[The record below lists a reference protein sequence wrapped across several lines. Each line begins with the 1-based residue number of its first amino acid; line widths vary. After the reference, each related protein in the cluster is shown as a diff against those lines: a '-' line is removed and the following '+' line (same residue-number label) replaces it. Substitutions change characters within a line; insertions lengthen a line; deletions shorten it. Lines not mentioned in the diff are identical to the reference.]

1 MPSRPPGFAV
11 LFGLLSGPAAAFA
24 QDGET
29 HAQHAAMSVGA
40 WIRERVPDA
49 WQEFGFLLEHWQ
61 WIGIAAVLVLAWVL
75 SRAVRAILSV
85 MGRRIFARLVP
96 TGDPRRVGRAARP
109 LGHLAGALFLRVIVH
124 ALALPK
130 EFLEPIQVATSFVA
144 AAAGVV
150 TAYRL
155 VDLFSAHF
163 EAHAA
168 QTASRFDDLL
178 VPMLRK
184 ASKIVILAFGA
195 LFVADNLNVDIS
207 SLLAGLGLGGL
218 AFALAA
224 QDTVKNLFGS
234 VTVLVDKPFQV
245 GDFVTIGDVQGTV
258 TEVGFRSTRLRTPAD
273 SLVTIP
279 NANLISTNV
288 ENLGARAW
296 RRWLTRLGVTY
307 DTPPAAIEAF
317 CEGIRELARRR
328 EDVRQDAIEIWANEF
343 GAASIEIIFS
353 IYLRSTTWTAE
364 MQARHEMMLRI
375 LELAE
380 RLGVEFA
387 FPTQTLH
394 LRRPGEVPAHEP
406 LPPGEAAL
414 SRGRE
419 AAAHVAGQ
427 SSSGRSAS

>member
-1 MPSRPPGFAV
+1 MQPD
-11 LFGLLSGPAAAFA
+11 PASPLH
-24 QDGET
+24 E
-29 HAQHAAMSVGA
+29 SLGA
-40 WIRERVPDA
+40 WIRERVPDT
-49 WQEFGFLLEHWQ
+49 WREVGFLLEHWQ
-61 WIGIAAVLVLAWVL
+61 WLGLAAVLVAAWIL
-75 SRAVRAILSV
+75 SSVIRAVLGVA
-85 MGRRIFARLVP
+85 GRRVFTRLVP
-96 TGDPRRVGRAARP
+96 SGDPRRVARAARP
-109 LGHLAGALFLRVIVH
+109 LGHLAGALFVRMAVH
-124 ALALPK
+124 GLGLPDGVR
-130 EFLEPIQVATSFVA
+130 EPIVVAAAFLA

-163 EAHAA
+163 EAKAQ
-168 QTASRFDDLL
+168 QTASRFDDVL

-184 ASKIVILAFGA
+184 SVKIVILAFGV
-195 LFVADNLNVDIS
+195 LFVADNLEVDIS

-234 VTVLVDKPFQV
+234 VTVLMDKPFQV

-258 TEVGFRSTRLRTPAD
+258 TEVGFRSTRLRTPGD

-296 RRWLTRLGVTY
+296 RRWLTRIGVTY
-307 DTPPAAIEAF
+307 DTPPAKIAAF
-317 CEGIRELARRR
+317 CAGIADLARAR
-328 EDVRQDAIEIWANEF
+328 EDTRKDAIEVWGNEF
-343 GAASIEIIFS
+343 GASAIEIVMSVYFA
-353 IYLRSTTWTAE
+353 STTWGGE
-364 MQARHEMMLRI
+364 MKARHELL
-375 LELAE
+375 LEIMKLAE

-394 LRRPGEVPAHEP
+394 LR
-406 LPPGEAAL
+406 LPD
-414 SRGRE
+414 
-419 AAAHVAGQ
+419 Q